1 MTDLAVRR
9 ILDKRLF
16 RLCILT
22 QDICRTCFDTYAAAD
37 AAFDDIYNHDS
48 LSLLSFVSSNFY
60 FSLWMVG
67 GLPSFHCASSLCFFS
82 LMI

>member
-48 LSLLSFVSSNFY
+48 LSLLSFVSPNFY
-60 FSLWMVG
+60 FFPLGGGGTSFISLR
-67 GLPSFHCASSLCFFS
+67 LIFAFS
-82 LMI
+82 